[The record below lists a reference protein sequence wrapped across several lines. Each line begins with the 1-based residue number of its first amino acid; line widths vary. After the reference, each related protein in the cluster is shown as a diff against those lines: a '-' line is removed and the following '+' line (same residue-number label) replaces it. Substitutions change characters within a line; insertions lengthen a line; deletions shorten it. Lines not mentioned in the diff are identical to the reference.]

1 MSNFYIILA
10 NRIVMDDYDNIQHLL
25 ITTNSSE
32 LVTRL
37 SSQQYSK
44 LTALMFIVI
53 VSLSIDSGY
62 KMNFRSMEAG

>member
-1 MSNFYIILA
+1 
-10 NRIVMDDYDNIQHLL
+10 MDDYDNIQHLL

-32 LVTRL
+32 LVTQL
-37 SSQQYSK
+37 SSRQYSK
-44 LTALMFIVI
+44 LTALMFIAI